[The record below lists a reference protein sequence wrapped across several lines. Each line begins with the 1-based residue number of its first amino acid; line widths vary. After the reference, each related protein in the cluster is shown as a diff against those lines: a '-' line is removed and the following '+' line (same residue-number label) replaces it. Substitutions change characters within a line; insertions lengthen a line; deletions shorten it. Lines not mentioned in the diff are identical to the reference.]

1 MRLDDH
7 FASSSTVQRNERV
20 KLAASFWN
28 NVGASMVFGGMAA
41 AFFLEKPPGA
51 WPKIG
56 IAFAGLVL
64 GWLCYS
70 IASTCTQHPTSAA
83 SASSTQSSAICK
95 RPA

>member
-7 FASSSTVQRNERV
+7 FGSSSTYSATSESSWRPR
-20 KLAASFWN
+20 FWN
-28 NVGASMVFGGMAA
+28 NVGASMVFGGMAG

-64 GWLCYS
+64 GWVCYS
-70 IASTCTQHPTSAA
+70 IASNILTYLHTAPDE
-83 SASSTQSSAICK
+83 
-95 RPA
+95 RR

>member
-7 FASSSTVQRNERV
+7 FGSSSTVQRNERV
-20 KLAASFWN
+20 KLAAAFWN

-64 GWLCYS
+64 GWICYS
-70 IASTCTQHPTSAA
+70 VASNILTYLHTAPDE
-83 SASSTQSSAICK
+83 
-95 RPA
+95 RR